1 MEKEELVRIIKE
13 WVKNDN
19 ETRTLQ
25 KEVMK
30 RKLEKKNITIRLME
44 IMKQNQIDCF
54 DINDGHILYK
64 KKTVKKSITKTLL
77 MNILSN
83 YYEGNQEK
91 ATEVNTYI
99 MDNRPVITSES
110 IVRKISTKQLSDIV
124 VP

>member
-1 MEKEELVRIIKE
+1 MEKEDLVRIIKE

-25 KEVMK
+25 KEIMK
-30 RKLEKKNITIRLME
+30 RKSEKKNITIRLME

-64 KKTVKKSITKTLL
+64 KKTVKKSITKSLL

-110 IVRKISTKQLSDIV
+110 IVRKINTKQLSDV
-124 VP
+124 LT

>member
-1 MEKEELVRIIKE
+1 MEKEDLVRIIKE

-19 ETRTLQ
+19 EIRTLQ
-25 KEVMK
+25 KEVLK
-30 RKLEKKNITIRLME
+30 RKLDKKNITTRLMD

-54 DINDGHILYK
+54 DINDGHIQYK
-64 KKTVKKSITKTLL
+64 KKTVKKSITKSLL

-83 YYEGNQEK
+83 YYDGNQEK

-110 IVRKISTKQLSDIV
+110 IVRKINTKLLSEV

>member
-1 MEKEELVRIIKE
+1 MEKEDLVRIIKE

-25 KEVMK
+25 KEIIK
-30 RKLEKKNITIRLME
+30 RKFEKKNITLRLME

-64 KKTVKKSITKTLL
+64 KKTVKKSITKSLL

-83 YYEGNQEK
+83 YYEGNEEK
-91 ATEVNTYI
+91 ATEVNAYI
-99 MDNRPVITSES
+99 TDNRPVITTES
-110 IVRKISTKQLSDIV
+110 IVRKINTKQVSDVI
-124 VP
+124 P

>member
-1 MEKEELVRIIKE
+1 MEKEDLVRIIKE

-25 KEVMK
+25 KEIMK
-30 RKLEKKNITIRLME
+30 RKSEKKNITIRLME

-64 KKTVKKSITKTLL
+64 KKTVKKSITKSLL

-110 IVRKISTKQLSDIV
+110 IVRKINTKQLSDV
-124 VP
+124 FT

>member
-1 MEKEELVRIIKE
+1 MEKEDLVRIIKE

-25 KEVMK
+25 KEIIK
-30 RKLEKKNITIRLME
+30 RKVDKKNITIRLME

-64 KKTVKKSITKTLL
+64 KKTVKKSITKSLL

-83 YYEGNQEK
+83 YYEGNEEK

-99 MDNRPVITSES
+99 MDNRPVITTES
-110 IVRKISTKQLSDIV
+110 IVRKINTKQLDAST
-124 VP
+124 

>member
-1 MEKEELVRIIKE
+1 MEKEDLVRIIKE

-25 KEVMK
+25 KEVAK
-30 RKLEKKNITIRLME
+30 RKVDKKNITVRLME

-64 KKTVKKSITKTLL
+64 KKTVKKSITKSLL

-83 YYEGNQEK
+83 YYEGNREK
-91 ATEVNTYI
+91 ASEVNTYI
-99 MDNRPVITSES
+99 MENRPVITTES
-110 IVRKISTKQLSDIV
+110 IVRKINTKQLSDNGL
-124 VP
+124 

>member
-1 MEKEELVRIIKE
+1 MEKEDLIRIIKE

-25 KEVMK
+25 KEVTK
-30 RKLEKKNITIRLME
+30 RKIEKKNITVRLME

-64 KKTVKKSITKTLL
+64 KKTVKKSITKSLL

-83 YYEGNQEK
+83 YYEGNEEK
-91 ATEVNTYI
+91 ASEVNSYI
-99 MDNRPVITSES
+99 MDNRPVITTEL
-110 IVRKISTKQLSDIV
+110 IVRKINTKQLDASTSS
-124 VP
+124 

>member
-1 MEKEELVRIIKE
+1 MEKEDLVKIIKE

-25 KEVMK
+25 KEVAK
-30 RKLEKKNITIRLME
+30 RKVDKKNITLRLME
-44 IMKQNQIDCF
+44 IMKKNQIDCF

-64 KKTVKKSITKTLL
+64 KKTVKKSITKSLL

-91 ATEVNTYI
+91 ASEVNTYI
-99 MDNRPVITSES
+99 MENRPVITTES
-110 IVRKISTKQLSDIV
+110 IVRKINTKQLADNRL
-124 VP
+124 

>member
-1 MEKEELVRIIKE
+1 MEKEDLVKIIKE

-25 KEVMK
+25 KEVAK
-30 RKLEKKNITIRLME
+30 RKVDKKNITLRLME
-44 IMKQNQIDCF
+44 IMKKNQIDCF

-64 KKTVKKSITKTLL
+64 KKTVKKSITKSLL

-91 ATEVNTYI
+91 ASEVNTYI
-99 MDNRPVITSES
+99 MENRPVITTES
-110 IVRKISTKQLSDIV
+110 IVRKINTKQLSDNGL
-124 VP
+124 

>member
-1 MEKEELVRIIKE
+1 MEKEDLVRIIKE

-30 RKLEKKNITIRLME
+30 RKSDKKNITTRLME

-54 DINDGHILYK
+54 DINDGHIQYK
-64 KKTVKKSITKTLL
+64 KKTVKKSITKSLL

-83 YYEGNQEK
+83 YYEGDPEK
-91 ATEVNTYI
+91 ANEVNTYI
-99 MDNRPVITSES
+99 MDNRPVTTSES
-110 IVRKISTKQLSDIV
+110 IVRKINTKMLSEV